1 MMKKVLLGIS
11 MMVVLALAL
20 GGCATT
26 SDIDQIQAQQKV
38 IDAKADQAIKDAQ
51 AAKEASIQAQA
62 KADAATARAEEAVK
76 KAEEREK
83 IAAEKEKQADAVFQK
98 SMKK

>member
-1 MMKKVLLGIS
+1 MKKVLLGVS
-11 MMVVLALAL
+11 MVLFLAVFAL

-26 SDIDQIQAQQKV
+26 SDLEQVQAQGKV
-38 IDAKADQAIKDAQ
+38 TDAKADQAIQEAQ
-51 AAKEASIQAQA
+51 AAKAAANDAQA
-62 KADAATARAEEAVK
+62 KADAAATRAEEAVK

-83 IAAEKEKQADAVFQK
+83 VAAEKEAKADELFKK